1 MWYNLLR
8 ASCVVECVRSVDMG
22 VVGMQCITRIVIM
35 CKSAHITVYTVNACT
50 SQVLNK
56 LEKLIIIDRT
66 KQ

>member
-1 MWYNLLR
+1 MR
-8 ASCVVECVRSVDMG
+8 ASCEVECVRSVDMG
-22 VVGMQCITRIVIM
+22 VVGMQCITHIVIM
-35 CKSAHITVYTVNACT
+35 CKSAHITLYTVNACT